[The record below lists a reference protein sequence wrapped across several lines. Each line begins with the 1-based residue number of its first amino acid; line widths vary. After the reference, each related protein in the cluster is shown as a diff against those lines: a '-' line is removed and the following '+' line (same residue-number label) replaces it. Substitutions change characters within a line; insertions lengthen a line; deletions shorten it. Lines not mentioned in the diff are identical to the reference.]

1 MDSKTLCRLQGCYL
15 SEDAQRH
22 PISTCLGEAIRKRRD
37 VAVLGYGI
45 SNRPLVA
52 LLLDLGAC
60 VVVYD
65 QKDVHALGEDAALAV
80 ARGAVF
86 CSTHEA
92 WVAKQPALIFR
103 SPGLRPDLPPIA
115 EAVMGG
121 ALLGSEMQWFM
132 ERTPATVI
140 AITGS
145 DGKST
150 TTTLTAKILEAQCA
164 RDAQGQVFLG
174 GNIGTP
180 LLPLL
185 PKMTARD
192 FAVVELSSFQLATP
206 MRPPARAAIT
216 NVTPNHLNW
225 HTDMDEYIA
234 AKCNIVDA
242 AQGTVLVANI
252 VNDVTR
258 RIAQEYIRQGGEAVL
273 FGVDSAAFPPWAQQR
288 ACCMD
293 GTVSLFPKAGEPVG
307 IMDAGELR
315 LPGRHNLENFLTA
328 CALTF
333 PYATPEAMAAV
344 GRTFGGVE
352 HRLERVREL
361 RGVTY
366 YNSSIDSSP
375 TRTAAALS
383 ALPERSC
390 VVICG
395 GYDKN
400 IPYAPLA
407 QVLCERAGAVVL
419 TGATREKIMAA
430 LRDCPAYDA
439 NALRVEICPL
449 FADAVYTASALAED
463 GYGEN
468 VLLSPACASFDAF
481 VNFEARGRA
490 FREQVMAMK

>member
-1 MDSKTLCRLQGCYL
+1 L
-15 SEDAQRH
+15 SEDAQLH
-22 PISTCLGEAIRKRRD
+22 PISTTLGEAIRKRRA

-65 QKDVHALGEDAALAV
+65 QKDVHELGEDAALAV
-80 ARGAVF
+80 ARGAAF

-103 SPGLRPDLPPIA
+103 SPGLRPDLSPIG
-115 EAVMGG
+115 EAVMSG
-121 ALLGSEMQWFM
+121 ALLASEMQWFM

-150 TTTLTAKILEAQCA
+150 TTTLTAKILEAQCVS
-164 RDAQGQVFLG
+164 DGQGQVFLG
-174 GNIGTP
+174 GNIGAP

-234 AKCNIVDA
+234 AKRNICDA
-242 AQGTVLVANI
+242 RCGTVLVAN
-252 VNDVTR
+252 VANDITSQLAKDYT
-258 RIAQEYIRQGGEAVL
+258 AQDGEVML
-273 FGVDSAAFPPWAQQR
+273 FGVDSAAFPSWARQR
-288 ACCMD
+288 ACCLD
-293 GTVSLFPKAGEPVG
+293 GTVSLCQKEGEPTS
-307 IMDAGELR
+307 IMAARELR

-328 CALTF
+328 CALTC

-344 GRTFGGVE
+344 GGTFGGVE

-390 VVICG
+390 VTICG

-407 QVLCERAGAVVL
+407 QALCERAGAVVL

-430 LRDCPAYDA
+430 LRDCPTYDA
-439 NALRVEICPL
+439 NALRVEICPN
-449 FADAVYTASALAED
+449 FEEAVQRAATLAED

-481 VNFEARGRA
+481 VNFEARGCA